1 MCVDLKSFSRDFDH
15 SVFIMC
21 NVFKKFKAHA
31 MAAYL
36 NGCGRKKKW
45 SWKISEKDCSNG
57 GESDCHTDLNDL

>member
-1 MCVDLKSFSRDFDH
+1 
-15 SVFIMC
+15 
-21 NVFKKFKAHA
+21 

-57 GESDCHTDLNDL
+57 GESDCHTDLNDLYTWDATVSTPTIQR